1 MTIITPKEKKKYP
14 LLYQHHKAW
23 HLPRRP
29 KKDQIPN
36 YKKQRWVFKRTCI
49 YLSLYICIKIR
60 IYACMYDEDVYIFM
74 NVFTNLPDRGSHSW
88 SRELSFSFLWGV
100 VAEASFLGAL

>member
-1 MTIITPKEKKKYP
+1 
-14 LLYQHHKAW
+14 
-23 HLPRRP
+23 
-29 KKDQIPN
+29 
-36 YKKQRWVFKRTCI
+36 
-49 YLSLYICIKIR
+49 
-60 IYACMYDEDVYIFM
+60 MYDEDVYIFM